1 MGVYIQYGCGL
12 SCPDGWVNFDASPTL
27 RLQQLP
33 VLGRFF
39 RRGTTVFPAN
49 ARYGDIVKGLP
60 VPDNSADG
68 IFASHVLEHLS
79 LADFRLALCNTFR
92 LLKPGGIFRL
102 IVPDLEARARIYLQ
116 RLESG
121 DVDANTWLM
130 RTAGMGIE
138 RRDHSLEG
146 IARLV
151 LGNSAHL
158 WMWDEKS
165 IAAALRKAGF
175 VGVRRCHFNDSSDAA
190 FQLVEDPGRFFDQS
204 AQLRECAMEAH
215 KPPLN

>member
-12 SCPDGWVNFDASPTL
+12 SCPDGWINFDASPTL

-39 RRGTTVFPAN
+39 RGGTTVFPAN

-79 LADFRLALCNTFR
+79 LADFWFALCNTFR

-116 RLESG
+116 KLESG

-130 RTAGMGIE
+130 RTAGIGVE

-165 IAAALRKAGF
+165 MAAALYEAGF
-175 VGVRRCHFNDSSDAA
+175 VDVRRCHCNDSTDAA
-190 FQLVEDPGRFFDQS
+190 FRLVEDPGRFFDQS

-215 KPPLN
+215 KPR

>member
-138 RRDHSLEG
+138 RRDRSLDG

>member
-12 SCPDGWVNFDASPTL
+12 SCPDGWINFDASPTL

-39 RRGTTVFPAN
+39 RGGTTVFPAN

-79 LADFRLALCNTFR
+79 LADFWLALCNTFR

-116 RLESG
+116 KLESG

-130 RTAGMGIE
+130 RTAGIGIE
-138 RRDHSLEG
+138 RRDRSLEG

-204 AQLRECAMEAH
+204 AQLRECAMGAH